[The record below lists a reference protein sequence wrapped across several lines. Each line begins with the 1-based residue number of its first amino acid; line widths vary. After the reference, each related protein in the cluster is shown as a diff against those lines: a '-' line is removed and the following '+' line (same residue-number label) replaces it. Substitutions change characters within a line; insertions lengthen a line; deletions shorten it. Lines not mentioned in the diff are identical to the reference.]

1 MNESNEPV
9 KPNALLLDD
18 NLMSS
23 MRLSAQLERLGYNVQ
38 IRRAVPE
45 SPLEGAAA
53 AEGKTELVV
62 INLGSRGLNG
72 VQFIGDSRERF
83 AGARVIGFC
92 GHLEVEIRRAA
103 KAAGIDKILTND
115 QAFTGLQESL

>member
-1 MNESNEPV
+1 MNESNETA
-9 KPNALLLDD
+9 KPNAVLLDD

-23 MRLSAQLERLGYNVQ
+23 MRLSAQLERLGYKVK
-38 IRRAVPE
+38 IGRAIPE
-45 SPLEGAAA
+45 NEVGAADP
-53 AEGKTELVV
+53 ELVV

-72 VQFIGDSRERF
+72 VTLIGETRERY
-83 AGARVIGFC
+83 AAARIIGFC
-92 GHLEVEIRRAA
+92 GHLEIEIRRAA